1 MKELIEE
8 IKIYH
13 SIEEIEKMINSIT
26 NSYLELNGENE
37 FDEEKLGG
45 LIYDSLNLLL
55 DSYK

>member
-37 FDEEKLGG
+37 FDISSDAFMLKHVP
-45 LIYDSLNLLL
+45 I
-55 DSYK
+55 